1 MKRLQLT
8 NNIKHK
14 KKPNMKQYLQYR
26 SLDIKSK
33 NRPNKIIL
41 LANAQSSSKTIKKIK
56 EINIIKVIK
65 MGREDVVSN

>member
-1 MKRLQLT
+1 MKRPKLT

>member
-1 MKRLQLT
+1 
-8 NNIKHK
+8 
-14 KKPNMKQYLQYR
+14 MKQYLQYR